1 MKFFPA
7 HIAMMMMMMMMLPIL
22 SNAAAAAATPA
33 SSPAKL
39 WATDLPAFLN
49 DRPGDWI
56 VGHSTDPA
64 LSAAEA
70 ESFARRDAA
79 GPLFDKLRSRL
90 PRQSWSALLTRI
102 EATLAS
108 GDWVADRQVVA
119 VERPYGT
126 IWSAAVL
133 IDASQQRRDRLVR
146 EVERETRQQRERAVA
161 GTAGA
166 TMIAMVV
173 GSGYLFL
180 NWLTRGFFR
189 GRLLTVSA
197 LLITTG
203 IFGIVLLL

>member
-1 MKFFPA
+1 MKCFFA
-7 HIAMMMMMMMMLPIL
+7 LIVVAIMLPP
-22 SNAAAAAATPA
+22 AAGSHAAAATTA
-33 SSPAKL
+33 VISPSKL

-49 DRPGDWI
+49 DQPGDWI
-56 VGHSTDPA
+56 IGRSTDPA

-79 GPLFDKLRSRL
+79 GPLFEKLRSRL
-90 PRQSWSALLTRI
+90 PRDSESLLLKRI

-108 GDWVADRQVVA
+108 ADWVIDRQVVA
-119 VERPYGT
+119 DERPYGT

-146 EVERETRQQRERAVA
+146 EVERESRQQRERAVA

-166 TMIAMVV
+166 TMIAMAV
-173 GSGYLFL
+173 GSVYLFL
-180 NWLTRGFFR
+180 NWLTRGYFR

>member
-1 MKFFPA
+1 MKLFPA
-7 HIAMMMMMMMMLPIL
+7 LIAKTMMMMLLPVAL
-22 SNAAAAAATPA
+22 RAADAPATA
-33 SSPAKL
+33 SSSPPKL

-79 GPLFDKLRSRL
+79 GPLFEKLRARLSRENG
-90 PRQSWSALLTRI
+90 SALLKRI
-102 EATLAS
+102 EAALAA
-108 GDWVADRQVVA
+108 GDWVADRQIVA
-119 VERPYGT
+119 EVRPYGT

-133 IDASQQRRDRLVR
+133 IDASPQRRDRIIR
-146 EVERETRQQRERAVA
+146 DVERETRQQRERAFA
-161 GTAGA
+161 GTAGI
-166 TMIAMVV
+166 TTIAVVV
-173 GSGYLFL
+173 GSCYVFL

-189 GRLLTVSA
+189 GRLLTISA

-203 IFGIVLLL
+203 IFGIALLL

>member
-1 MKFFPA
+1 MNVFSALVATTLIFLCSVA
-7 HIAMMMMMMMMLPIL
+7 SEAAIA
-22 SNAAAAAATPA
+22 TT
-33 SSPAKL
+33 SPWPDKL
-39 WATDLPAFLN
+39 WATDLPTFLN

-70 ESFARRDAA
+70 ESFACRDAA
-79 GPLFDKLRSRL
+79 TPLFDKLRSRL
-90 PRQSWSALLTRI
+90 PRQSGSLLLKRI

-108 GDWVADRQVVA
+108 GDWVVDRQILA
-119 VERPYGT
+119 EERPYGT

-166 TMIAMVV
+166 SVIAAVV
-173 GSGYLFL
+173 GSVYLFL

-203 IFGIVLLL
+203 IFGIALLL